1 MSANSTDTTTPRR
14 RAPRHRP
21 PQVLR
26 VFAIP
31 GFARLLASEALF
43 DIGAV
48 ARTAA
53 QSWVMY
59 DLTGSNLWV
68 GVVSGMRSIPIL
80 VLPIFAGAI
89 ADRFDKRKLLA
100 FVRIGLAAVSIV
112 QAILLALDII
122 EPWHMLALA
131 LAAGT
136 VVAFAMPTFWA
147 YLADIVAPR
156 ALPRATALVMIG
168 QNAGEMVGPV
178 IVGWIIA
185 TAGADWVYGIIAG
198 IYLLGALFI
207 LNSPRGRYATPDS
220 EAEDKPT
227 YYESVKQGIAYARKS
242 PVLPWLFIMNASVNI
257 TGVAIFPLM
266 PEYATKIL
274 DVGAVGFG
282 VMSTALGIGLAVG
295 SITIAITGMPRRV
308 IWIIVVASL
317 IWDFGMVGFGFS
329 RIYPLTLALLFIM
342 GIAGMFWVNAIINL
356 FQREAIGDMRGRVMS
371 IYAIGMGLFPL
382 GWTFGG
388 TLSALIGNE
397 LTLIVSAIGGTPV
410 VFLAMLFAPG
420 LRRS

>member
-1 MSANSTDTTTPRR
+1 MSTKPQTGSTRT
-14 RAPRHRP
+14 RP
-21 PQVLR
+21 PRVLR
-26 VFAIP
+26 VLAIP

-68 GVVSGMRSIPIL
+68 GLVSGTRSIPIL
-80 VLPIFAGAI
+80 ILPIFAGAI

-100 FVRIGLAAVSIV
+100 FVRVGLAIVSII
-112 QAILLALDII
+112 QAILLALGII
-122 EPWHMLALA
+122 QPWHMLALA

-136 VVAFAMPTFWA
+136 VVSFALPTFWA
-147 YLADIVAPR
+147 YLADLVPAR
-156 ALPRATALVMIG
+156 SLSRATALVMMG
-168 QNAGEMVGPV
+168 QNAGEMTGPV

-185 TAGADWVYGIIAG
+185 SAGADWAYAIIAG
-198 IYLLGALFI
+198 IYLLGAIFI
-207 LNSPRGRYATPDS
+207 LNAPKGRYAAP

-227 YYESVKQGIAYARKS
+227 YYESLKQGIAYARKN

-274 DVGAVGFG
+274 DVGPIGFG
-282 VMSTALGIGLAVG
+282 SHVCRSRNRTRHRQRNNRHLRPPQTRHAHRHRLQLHLGL
-295 SITIAITGMPRRV
+295 RH
-308 IWIIVVASL
+308 
-317 IWDFGMVGFGFS
+317 D
-329 RIYPLTLALLFIM
+329 RIRILTHLPPHPLSLLFAM
-342 GIAGMFWVNAIINL
+342 GIAAMFWVNAITNL
-356 FQREAIGDMRGRVMS
+356 FQREATGEMRGRVMS
-371 IYAIGMGLFPL
+371 LYSIGMGLFPL

-397 LTLIVSAIGGTPV
+397 PTLIVSALGGTPLV
-410 VFLAMLFAPG
+410 LLAMLLTPG

>member
-1 MSANSTDTTTPRR
+1 MSFSRPR
-14 RAPRHRP
+14 AVAKRP
-21 PQVLR
+21 PRLLR
-26 VFAIP
+26 IFAIP

-48 ARTAA
+48 ARTAL

-68 GVVSGMRSIPIL
+68 GIVSGMRAVPIL
-80 VLPIFAGAI
+80 VLPIFAGAV

-100 FVRIGLAAVSIV
+100 LVRIGLAIVSVV
-112 QAILLALDII
+112 QAILIALDII

-136 VVAFAMPTFWA
+136 VVSFAMPTFWA
-147 YLADIVAPR
+147 YLADIIPAR
-156 ALPRATALVMIG
+156 SLPRATALVMMG
-168 QNAGEMVGPV
+168 QNAGEMAGPV

-185 TAGADWVYGIIAG
+185 SAGADWAYAIVAG
-198 IYLLGALFI
+198 IYLLGAIFI
-207 LNSPRGRYATPDS
+207 LNAPKGRYAAS
-220 EAEDKPT
+220 ESKDKPS
-227 YYESVKQGIAYARKS
+227 YYESLKQGIAYARKS

-257 TGVAIFPLM
+257 TGVAVFPLM

-282 VMSTALGIGLAVG
+282 VMSSVLGIGLAIG
-295 SITIAITGMPRRV
+295 SITIAVFGLPRRV
-308 IWIIVVASL
+308 MPIIIVSSF
-317 IWDFGMVGFGFS
+317 IWDFGMIGFGFS

-342 GIAGMFWVNAIINL
+342 GIAGMFWVNAITNL
-356 FQREAIGDMRGRVMS
+356 FQREATSEMRGRVMS
-371 IYAIGMGLFPL
+371 LYAIGMGLFPL

-397 LTLIVSAIGGTPV
+397 PTLIISAIGGTPLV
-410 VFLAMLFAPG
+410 LLAMLLTPG

>member
-1 MSANSTDTTTPRR
+1 MTTRPQTGSARS
-14 RAPRHRP
+14 RP
-21 PQVLR
+21 SRVLR

-31 GFARLLASEALF
+31 GFARLLTSEALF

-59 DLTGSNLWV
+59 DLTGANLWV
-68 GVVSGMRSIPIL
+68 GIVSGMRSIPIL
-80 VLPIFAGAI
+80 ILPIFAGAI

-100 FVRIGLAAVSIV
+100 FVRIGLATVSIV
-112 QAILLALDII
+112 QAILLTLDII
-122 EPWHMLALA
+122 QPWHMLALA
-131 LAAGT
+131 LAAGS

-147 YLADIVAPR
+147 YLADLIPER
-156 ALPRATALVMIG
+156 SLSRATALVMMG

-178 IVGWIIA
+178 ILGWIIA
-185 TAGADWVYGIIAG
+185 SAGADFAYAVIAG
-198 IYLLGALFI
+198 IYLLAALF
-207 LNSPRGRYATPDS
+207 LLSSPKGRYAVSDPESDG
-220 EAEDKPT
+220 KPS

-242 PVLPWLFIMNASVNI
+242 PVLPWLFIMNCSVNI

-282 VMSTALGIGLAVG
+282 VMSTALGVGLAIG
-295 SITIAITGMPRRV
+295 SITIAITGMPKRV
-308 IWIIVVASL
+308 MPLIIVTSL
-317 IWDFGMVGFGFS
+317 IWDFGMIGFGFS
-329 RIYPLTLALLFIM
+329 RIYPLTLFLLFAM
-342 GIAGMFWVNAIINL
+342 GVAGMIWVNAMINL
-356 FQREAIGDMRGRVMS
+356 YQREATGEMRGRVMS
-371 IYAIGMGLFPL
+371 LYAIGMGLFPL

-397 LTLIVSAIGGTPV
+397 MTVIVSALGGTPLIL
-410 VFLAMLFAPG
+410 LAMLLTPG